1 MNIISSASA
10 RAIPDTKIALH
21 PAASVAV
28 FFGLLL
34 GAAFCMAAYGMD
46 LSVGFF

>member
-10 RAIPDTKIALH
+10 RAVPDTRIVIN
-21 PAASVAV
+21 PVAV
-28 FFGLLL
+28 LFGLLL
-34 GAAFCMAAYGMD
+34 GAAFCIAAYGLD